1 MTGPTF
7 CETFSHCSSVDS
19 GIHYIYYI
27 LYIVYCIFYI
37 YYIYIYIIY
46 YILNIMYYILYIILF
61 LLLLYSGWWFQ
72 PLRKILV
79 SWGYYSQYMDK

>member
-1 MTGPTF
+1 MKHFPIVHQLIQV
-7 CETFSHCSSVDS
+7 S
-19 GIHYIYYI
+19 IIYITYYI
-27 LYIVYCIFYI
+27 LYIVYFIFI
-37 YYIYIYIIY
+37 IYIIY

-61 LLLLYSGWWFQ
+61 LLLYSGWWFQ